1 MRLKGLLRRSRHISG
16 IYPSWL
22 NLDKFL
28 GRVKKP
34 AKHLKIDDE
43 EHQLPTVNGSTPPN
57 GTTATLKL
65 ALLFTVLLIFG
76 INLAHIIYKPPYTLI
91 KLLQWK
97 YAEVTFH
104 FPPPSFSHRKV
115 ISLTIDDSPSSET
128 TKILDLLHTFGA
140 KATFF
145 VIGKQIVEYPHV
157 VQRIFDEGHE
167 VGIHGWSDEASY
179 SLPLPEL
186 VRQIREMEQL
196 LPKNSHRS
204 KWFRPGSGWFSK
216 PMISMLRTLG
226 YQIVLGSI
234 YPHDPQI
241 PFPRINAAHVL
252 SLIRPGAIIIMHDR
266 RPYSSRQLELIL
278 NGLADDDWTVQT
290 LSATQQIMKAAT
302 IVSNR

>member
-1 MRLKGLLRRSRHISG
+1 MH
-16 IYPSWL
+16 
-22 NLDKFL
+22 F
-28 GRVKKP
+28 
-34 AKHLKIDDE
+34 KIDDE
-43 EHQLPTVNGSTPPN
+43 EHLLSSVNGSTSPN
-57 GTTATLKL
+57 GATATLKL
-65 ALLFTVLLIFG
+65 AVLFTVLLIIG
-76 INLAHIIYKPPYTLI
+76 INLAHIIYKPPYSLI
-91 KLLQWK
+91 KFLQWK
-97 YAEVTFH
+97 YPEVTFH

-128 TKILDLLHTFGA
+128 AKILDLLHKFNA

-145 VIGKQIVEYPHV
+145 VIGEQIAEYPHV
-157 VQRIFDEGHE
+157 VQRIIDEGHE
-167 VGIHGWSDEASY
+167 IGIHGWSDEASY

-196 LPKNSHRS
+196 LPKNFHSS

-216 PMISMLRTLG
+216 PMISMLRTMD

-278 NGLADDDWTVQT
+278 SGLATDDWTVQT
-290 LSATQQIMKAAT
+290 LSATQQSMKATT
-302 IVSNR
+302 IVSDR